1 MNRCIREAKQARQE
15 LLEYWSTLD
24 KRLWLSEIL
33 SSKGELVSE
42 LKIIRLSLEGEFFWR
57 LLLLVHYCKKIKSKI
72 RVFKEIYLM
81 KKCHTFFVADR
92 KYKLYLNLD
101 TIMQIEEHLDKPTS
115 KILKNI
121 YESNVEAIVTIIWGA
136 AQAVNRGFSYEK
148 AMQLFDDYI
157 DEGYSIEELI
167 IEINALFDVS
177 GLFKKGQ
184 G

>member
-1 MNRCIREAKQARQE
+1 
-15 LLEYWSTLD
+15 
-24 KRLWLSEIL
+24 
-33 SSKGELVSE
+33 
-42 LKIIRLSLEGEFFWR
+42 
-57 LLLLVHYCKKIKSKI
+57 
-72 RVFKEIYLM
+72 M